1 MQNLPLAPEAVC
13 VWPGAVTGATAT
25 CAQVTHTA
33 CMRPQPGTKG
43 IQKPPFGARTQHSQ
57 KRFHGGSAL

>member
-1 MQNLPLAPEAVC
+1 MQNLPLAPKAVC
-13 VWPGAVTGATAT
+13 VWPRAVTGATAT

-43 IQKPPFGARTQHSQ
+43 I
-57 KRFHGGSAL
+57 